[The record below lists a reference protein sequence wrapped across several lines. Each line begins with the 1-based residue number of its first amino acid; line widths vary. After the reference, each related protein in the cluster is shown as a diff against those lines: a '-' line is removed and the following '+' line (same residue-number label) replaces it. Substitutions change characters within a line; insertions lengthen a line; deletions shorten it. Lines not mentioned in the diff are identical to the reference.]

1 MSRLYQL
8 LQVLEKDAQDI
19 LKVRRLNHNDYS
31 CCLFIQIKV
40 YIIIANTIILN
51 IVLADT
57 GMYIQIDVVKMK
69 GIINDLVDAV
79 TKIPMIDLKANIR

>member
-8 LQVLEKDAQDI
+8 LQVFEKDAQDI
-19 LKVRRLNHNDYS
+19 LKVRRFNHYN

-40 YIIIANTIILN
+40 YIFIANTSILK

-79 TKIPMIDLKANIR
+79 TKIPMIDVKANIR

>member
-19 LKVRRLNHNDYS
+19 LKVRRLNHYNR
-31 CCLFIQIKV
+31 CLFIQIKV

>member
-19 LKVRRLNHNDYS
+19 LKVRRLNHYN

-40 YIIIANTIILN
+40 YIFIANTIILN